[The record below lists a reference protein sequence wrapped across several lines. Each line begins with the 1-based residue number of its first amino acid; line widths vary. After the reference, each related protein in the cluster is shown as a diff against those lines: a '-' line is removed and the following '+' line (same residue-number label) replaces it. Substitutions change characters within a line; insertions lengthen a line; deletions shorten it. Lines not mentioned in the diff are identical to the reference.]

1 MVRAVSGTVRTMRLE
16 LTRRGD
22 YAVRTML
29 ALAGSDAD
37 STPDAPRRWVSAR
50 RIAEQMAIPARFLPH
65 VLRDL
70 ARAGL
75 VEGRTGRAGGYR
87 LARPPSDITLLEVV
101 EAAEGTDGPAI
112 CVLRGGPCR
121 PDGRCAVHDVF
132 AGARAGVRATLAAT
146 TLADTPLGPS
156 SMANRGIARRQPGDP
171 LAS

>member
-1 MVRAVSGTVRTMRLE
+1 VRLE

-29 ALAGSDAD
+29 ALAAGSAG
-37 STPDAPRRWVSAR
+37 STDDAPRAWVSAR

-87 LARPPSDITLLEVV
+87 LARSPSAITLLEVV

-132 AGARAGVRATLAAT
+132 AGARANVRATLAAT

-156 SMANRGIARRQPGDP
+156 SMANRGLARPHPPGP
-171 LAS
+171 PGS

>member
-1 MVRAVSGTVRTMRLE
+1 MVRAVGGTVRTMRLE

-29 ALAGSDAD
+29 ALSVGETGSTDA
-37 STPDAPRRWVSAR
+37 APRPWISAR
-50 RIAEQMAIPARFLPH
+50 RIAEQMAIPGRFLPH

-70 ARAGL
+70 VRAGL

-87 LARPPSDITLLEVV
+87 LARPATTISLLDVV
-101 EAAEGTDGPAI
+101 EAAEGPDGPAI

-132 AGARAGVRATLAAT
+132 AGARAGVRAALAAT
-146 TLADTPLGPS
+146 TLADTPLGPGS
-156 SMANRGIARRQPGDP
+156 LAGARPGQPQPDGP
-171 LAS
+171 SAS

>member
-1 MVRAVSGTVRTMRLE
+1 MRLE

-29 ALAGSDAD
+29 ALAAGEGDA
-37 STPDAPRRWVSAR
+37 TEAARRPWVSAR

-87 LARPPSDITLLEVV
+87 LARPPSAITLLEVV

-132 AGARAGVRATLAAT
+132 AGARASVRATLAAT
-146 TLADTPLGPS
+146 TLADTPLSPS
-156 SMANRGIARRQPGDP
+156 SLANRALARRFEGPAG
-171 LAS
+171 S